1 MNSYIFYAMA
11 FLTRANAS
19 SHLAAREV
27 AALKHIFQHLDRN
40 SCPTR
45 YNFHMHSVFSD
56 GQLQPDEILSQA
68 IAIGLDAFAITD
80 HHSVL
85 GYHLAQSTLAEYRQ
99 HDPHRAL
106 PQLWTGVEINAEL
119 LGTEV
124 HILGYGFDPRHA
136 AMQRYLQGEK
146 VTGNDFN
153 ARYVIDAIHAAH
165 GLAVLA
171 HPCRYR
177 KAAEE
182 LIPAAAALG
191 IDGTEA
197 FYAYRKVLPWTPSEI
212 QTELVGRLNAKH
224 HLFNTCGTDTHGCD
238 LLSRV

>member
-1 MNSYIFYAMA
+1 MA

-19 SHLAAREV
+19 SHLAVQEV
-27 AALKHIFQHLDRN
+27 AALKRIFQNLDRS

-68 IAIGLDAFAITD
+68 IAIGLQGLAITD

-85 GYHLAQSTLAEYRQ
+85 GYHLAQDILAEHRKR
-99 HDPHRAL
+99 DPRCPL

-119 LGTEV
+119 LGAEV

-153 ARYVIDAIHAAH
+153 ARYVIDAIHAAS

-177 KAAEE
+177 QAAED

-191 IDGTEA
+191 IDGAEA

-212 QTELVGRLNAKH
+212 QTELVSRLNAKY
-224 HLFNTCGTDTHGCD
+224 HLFNTCGTDTHGRD